1 MTTPLIDFQNVT
13 YRYANAEKDA
23 VHGISLTVAPGE
35 LKVVTGASGCG
46 KTTLMRLANGL
57 APQVYDGALS
67 GTVTVAGKN
76 VSETP
81 VAQLSELIGT
91 LFQDPEEQFFALS
104 VADEIAFALR
114 SRGAPPHPR
123 K

>member
-13 YRYANAEKDA
+13 YRYANAEKNA

-57 APQVYDGALS
+57 APQVYGGALTGS
-67 GTVTVAGKN
+67 VTVAGKN

-91 LFQDPEEQFFALS
+91 LFQDPEEQFFC
-104 VADEIAFALR
+104 ALR
-114 SRGAPPHPR
+114 RRRNRLCLKKPR
-123 K
+123 RSARHH

>member
-1 MTTPLIDFQNVT
+1 MTTPLIDFQT
-13 YRYANAEKDA
+13 ISYRYANADKDA

-46 KTTLMRLANGL
+46 KTTLMRLASGL
-57 APQVYDGALS
+57 APQVYGGALS

-91 LFQDPEEQFFALS
+91 LFRIRKNSF
-104 VADEIAFALR
+104 LR
-114 SRGAPPHPR
+114 FRSQTKSPLP
-123 K
+123 